1 MTVYI
6 IKDDR
11 IISRTKDLRKL
22 IWYAG
27 KFKVKEV
34 SVTRL
39 FPRQPLDATARLFID
54 FSNGAFCGTDFASFQ
69 ICVDFV
75 KARIRNWQDYG
86 YGRKPVFYLKKG
98 PSGGLGKKKIE
109 FPDHTF
115 IVEG

>member
-1 MTVYI
+1 MSVYI
-6 IKDDR
+6 VKDGR

-27 KFKVKEV
+27 KFRVKEV
-34 SVTRL
+34 TVTKL
-39 FPRQPLDATARLFID
+39 FPQQYATARLQIEFA
-54 FSNGAFCGTDFASFQ
+54 NGAFCGTDFASFQ

-75 KARIRNWQDYG
+75 KARIKNWQDYG
-86 YGRKPVFYLKKG
+86 YGRKPVFRLKKSA
-98 PSGGLGKKKIE
+98 SGGLGKKRIE